1 MSAALAPTSGNDRP
15 AVRGAVRHEG
25 EFHRGWRIVLLAL
38 AGAATTASVTLLYGF
53 GTLVL
58 PLQAAFGWSRAELQ
72 IAVSFMSGGVVVAS
86 QLAGWFNQRYGMRRM
101 TLLSLVALA
110 LALFATTAV
119 HGAIGWLYLAFFL
132 APIAGV
138 GVTFVTWTQL
148 VSQWFDRRRG
158 LALAL
163 VLCGSGLSAAIL
175 PPLMSWAI
183 QSWGWQA
190 GFVVLGGLPLLLTL
204 PLGLAWFR
212 SAPASAAE
220 AAAPRRDR
228 AGAAT
233 GTDKGAGTG
242 PGDGS
247 FRSAVRS
254 RKFWTLNLALT
265 LVVSAIVG
273 MVTNTVPL
281 LRDIGL
287 TATQAGSV
295 FGAFGIALISGRI
308 IVGWLIDRVWAP
320 GVAAVA
326 LALPAVGCLMLW
338 NAGAGWPLAALVVA
352 VCLVGIGTGAEFDL
366 SAYLVSRYFGL
377 EHYGRLFG
385 IHLGLITAGS
395 MLAPLMFAAMYKS
408 SGGYGPMLAYSA
420 ACCAVGPLLLLTL
433 GPMPAR
439 EAGTEG

>member
-1 MSAALAPTSGNDRP
+1 VTQAVHPEPVEGPRQGSRASTTSARTETVSN
-15 AVRGAVRHEG
+15 
-25 EFHRGWRIVLLAL
+25 EFARGWRIVLLAL

-58 PLQAAFGWSRAELQ
+58 PLQQAFGWSRPELQ
-72 IAVSFMSGGVVVAS
+72 LAVSFLSGGVVVAS
-86 QLAGWFNQRYGMRRM
+86 QLAGPLNQRWGMRRV
-101 TLLSLVALA
+101 TLLSLLA
-110 LALFATTAV
+110 LGLAMFAVTGV
-119 HGAIGWLYLAFFL
+119 HGAVGWLYFGFFV
-132 APIAGV
+132 APIAGA

-163 VLCGSGLSAAIL
+163 VLCGSGISAAVL

-183 QSWGWQA
+183 ERWDWRA
-190 GFVVLGGLPLLLTL
+190 GFVVIGALPILLTL
-204 PLGLAWFR
+204 PLALAWFKATPLQTEPEPVR
-212 SAPASAAE
+212 PELVEGPASDL
-220 AAAPRRDR
+220 R
-228 AGAAT
+228 T
-233 GTDKGAGTG
+233 TL
-242 PGDGS
+242 
-247 FRSAVRS
+247 RS

-295 FGAFGIALISGRI
+295 FGAFGIALITGRVV
-308 IVGWLIDRVWAP
+308 VGYLIDRVWAP

-326 LALPAVGCLMLW
+326 LALPAVGCAMLW
-338 NAGAGWPLAALVVA
+338 SADASSSTAWLVTA
-352 VCLVGIGTGAEFDL
+352 VCLVGVGTGAEFDL

-377 EHYGRLFG
+377 AHYGRLFG

-395 MLAPLMFAAMYKS
+395 MLAPLMYAAMYRA
-408 SGGYGPMLAYSA
+408 SGNYAPMLAYSA
-420 ACCAVGPLLLLTL
+420 ACCVIGPLLLLTL
-433 GPMPAR
+433 GRMPAAEPSVR
-439 EAGTEG
+439 H